1 MHLTTKVSEEVN
13 RKCRP
18 KNTMMQLSTPYTDPS
33 ATVHSCTDRRTD
45 MDRQTDGETTVAYDA
60 NS

>member
-1 MHLTTKVSEEVN
+1 VSEEVN

-33 ATVHSCTDRRTD
+33 ATVQCTAAQTGGQTWTDRRTER
-45 MDRQTDGETTVAYDA
+45 RQ
-60 NS
+60 